1 MNKNLKKVTAAM
13 LMFAITGSSLLAGSL
28 SFADNAKKDV
38 NIERIAGMNRY
49 DTSATIA
56 TKFAKNAEKLI
67 LASGENFADA
77 LAGSPLSGDLNAP
90 ILLTQSK
97 EMPRETELTIKSI
110 KPKQAYV
117 IGGNS
122 SVDESQLK
130 FFEKSMRVS
139 GVDRIGTSV
148 EVNKIRKDINPNMQQ
163 SIYNSYVYPDA
174 LAAGP
179 LASKMN
185 LELIP
190 VEKATNP
197 NYIFGGESTVKY
209 NGNVTK
215 RFSGKDRYETSVE
228 IAKEYLKHSASKK
241 IVIIASG
248 EDYPD
253 ALSSSIISKAKDA
266 PIVLVGKNHIP
277 DSVRNFLKDNQIDNI
292 IIVGGVNSVSQKVQ
306 IQLKYI
312 NKSTEEVKA
321 EYSKEIAKL
330 KSDIANYDKQI
341 KEARIERISYLEKV
355 LEGAEKERKIAQ
367 EWVDNGVF
375 SFLHWTKEAYPQYAA
390 NVDKALEI
398 LRKYVETNEVNPTLK
413 GDATSYD
420 NLMITDDLLEEN
432 NQFRASD
439 NNFNVGP
446 MHTNFEILAKAMV
459 SANRSTN
466 HNNGHRHTFQ
476 VAENLAWGMPNPY
489 YGWYDMEKALYDKDR
504 NDPRVGHYT
513 NLMDDSYKICAIA
526 CNNNPKINSL
536 RITFAW
542 NADFSNDLLLTEQE
556 YKQVL
561 NEYYNIVESKYMRKE
576 LPLLQ
581 KLAQSETI
589 KERIKVEEMEIS
601 KMGQKVMDLDDLIK
615 ELNAKKSQ
623 SNKAIE
629 QLTKE
634 MKNF

>member
-1 MNKNLKKVTAAM
+1 MNRNLKKVTAAM
-13 LMFAITGSSLLAGSL
+13 LMFAITGTSLLGGSL
-28 SFADNAKKDV
+28 SFADNANKDV

-90 ILLTQSK
+90 ILLTQFK

-110 KPKQAYV
+110 KPKEAYV

-122 SVDESQLK
+122 SVNESQLK
-130 FFEKSMRVS
+130 FFQKATRVS
-139 GVDRIGTSV
+139 GTDRIGTSV
-148 EVNKIRKDINPNMQQ
+148 EVNKIRKALNPNMQQ
-163 SIYNSYVYPDA
+163 SIYNSFVYPDA

-179 LASKMN
+179 LASKMK

-190 VEKATNP
+190 VEKANNP

-228 IAKEYLKHSASKK
+228 IAKEYLKHSTSKK
-241 IVIIASG
+241 TVIVASG

-253 ALSSSIISKAKDA
+253 ALSSSIISKVKDA
-266 PIVLVGKNHIP
+266 PIVLVGKNYIP
-277 DSVRNFLKDNQIDNI
+277 DSVRNFLKDNQIENI

-321 EYSKEIAKL
+321 EYTKEIAKL
-330 KSDIANYDKQI
+330 KSDVEDYDKQI

-355 LEGAEKERKIAQ
+355 LEGAEKEHKIAQ

-375 SFLHWTKEAYPQYAA
+375 SFLHWTKEAHPQYAA
-390 NVDKALEI
+390 NVDKALMV
-398 LRKYVETNEVNPTLK
+398 LRKYVETNEVNPTIK
-413 GDATSYD
+413 GDATSYE
-420 NLMITDDLLEEN
+420 NLMITGELLNEN
-432 NQFRASD
+432 NDVRAVD
-439 NNFNVGP
+439 NNFKVGP

-459 SANRSTN
+459 SANRSTD
-466 HNNGHRHTFQ
+466 HKLGHRHTFN
-476 VAENLAWGMPNPY
+476 VAENLAWGASDPY
-489 YGWYDMEKALYDKDR
+489 YGWYKLEKEIYDQNP

-513 NLMDDSYKICAIA
+513 NLMNDSYKVCAIA
-526 CNNNPKINSL
+526 CNNNPKVNSM

-542 NADFSNDLLLTEQE
+542 NADFSEDLLLTEQE
-556 YKQVL
+556 YRQIL
-561 NEYYNIVESKYMRKE
+561 GEYYNIVESKYMRRE

-589 KERIKVEEMEIS
+589 KERIKVEEMEFS
-601 KMGQKVMDLDDLIK
+601 KMGQKVMDLGDLIK
-615 ELNAKKSQ
+615 ELNTKKSK

-634 MKNF
+634 MKNL

>member
-1 MNKNLKKVTAAM
+1 MNKNFKKVATCM
-13 LMFAITGSSLLAGSL
+13 LAFAITSSSLLTGSL
-28 SFADNAKKDV
+28 SFADSNNKDI

-56 TKFAKNAEKLI
+56 SKYAKNAEKLI

-77 LAGSPLSGDLNAP
+77 LSGSPLSGDLNAP

-97 EMPRETELTIKSI
+97 EMPRETELTVKTIN
-110 KPKQAYV
+110 PKEAYV

-122 SVDESQLK
+122 SVAQSQLQ
-130 FFEKSMRVS
+130 FFQKATRVS
-139 GVDRIGTSV
+139 GTDRIGTSV
-148 EVNKIRKDINPNMQQ
+148 EVNKIRKTLNPNMKE

-197 NYIFGGESTVKY
+197 NYIFGGKSTVKY

-241 IVIIASG
+241 TVIIASG

-253 ALSSSIISKAKDA
+253 ALSSSIISKVKDA

-321 EYSKEIAKL
+321 EYSKEITKL
-330 KSDIANYDKQI
+330 KSDVANYDKQI
-341 KEARIERISYLEKV
+341 KEARIDRISYLEKV

-398 LRKYVETNEVNPTLK
+398 LRKYVATNEVNPTIK

-420 NLMITDDLLEEN
+420 NLLITYDLLEEN
-432 NQFRASD
+432 NQFRVND
-439 NNFNVGP
+439 NNFKASP

-466 HNNGHRHTFQ
+466 YKLGHRHTFR
-476 VAENLAWGMPNPY
+476 VAENLAWGVNNPY
-489 YGWYDMEKALYDKDR
+489 YGWYDMEKAIYDQNP

-513 NLMDDSYKICAIA
+513 NLMDSGYKVCAIA
-526 CNNNPKINSL
+526 CNNNPKINPM

-542 NADFSNDLLLTEQE
+542 NADFSDDLLLTEQE
-556 YKQVL
+556 YKQIL
-561 NEYYNIVESKYMRKE
+561 GQYYNIVESKYMRRE
-576 LPLLQ
+576 LPLLR

-589 KERIKVEEMEIS
+589 KERNKVEDMEFS
-601 KMGQKVMDLDDLIK
+601 KMGQKVMDLGDLIK
-615 ELNAKKSQ
+615 ELNTKKSQ